1 MLYRSRTDDEN
12 VTPIKV
18 DYSSTCIKCTY
29 TRDSKPAKDPFE
41 DKRLKGEWIK

>member
-1 MLYRSRTDDEN
+1 MLYRSRTDDEK

-29 TRDSKPAKDPFE
+29 KRDTKPAKDPFE
-41 DKRLKGEWIK
+41 DSRIKGEWLE